1 MPNTRDPGAG
11 EIWLVGFD
19 PQVGRE
25 QGGIR
30 PALVIS
36 NDDFNGLGNG
46 LRIIVPITRRDR
58 GLPFQV
64 RIEPPEGGL
73 TSVSMVMCEQ
83 ERSQSVDRFLRRR
96 GTVMPATLHTVQHI
110 VARFID
116 ADRLRR

>member
-1 MPNTRDPGAG
+1 VPNTHDPRAG
-11 EIWLVGFD
+11 EIWLVDFD
-19 PQVGRE
+19 PRVGRE

-36 NDDFNGLGNG
+36 SDDFNELEHG
-46 LRIIVPITRRDR
+46 LRIIVPITRKDR
-58 GLPFQV
+58 GLPFHV

-73 TSVSMVMCEQ
+73 GSVSMIMCEQ

-96 GTVMPATLHTVQHI
+96 GAVMPATLQTVQQI

-116 ADRLRR
+116 ADSLAR